1 MLKTFWRHGV
11 PFTIRDL
18 AKTLNLSI
26 TTVSRA
32 LDGYSDVSEKTRER
46 VIRVAQE
53 MGYSPSSA
61 ARQLRRRRS
70 DAIGY
75 ILPTSSPRFSDPFYS
90 TFLAGLCDEAAEHQI
105 DLIVSSSPPDS
116 DLEKAMYQRWF
127 QSLRVDGLI
136 LNRIRLQDWRIS
148 YLSESKVPFVTLGRL
163 PSNQDYP
170 YVLVNERGGFER
182 LVSHLVQK
190 GHKRLAYVGASP
202 TLMIQVERF
211 AGYKRGLELSGLS
224 YDGKLILRGNL
235 TEEGGYSAA
244 QKLLALPDRPTAI
257 LGCNDLTAMGIL
269 KAAQELGLQ
278 VGKDLA
284 VAGYD
289 GIQETAYTSPPLT
302 TLRQPTYEIARRLA
316 AMLIT
321 MTNGSMLNEPHVF
334 FEPDLILRASTE

>member
-1 MLKTFWRHGV
+1 M

-18 AKTLNLSI
+18 AHKLNLSI

-32 LDGYSDVSEKTRER
+32 LDGYNDVSAATRQR
-46 VIRVAQE
+46 VIHAAQE

-75 ILPTSSPRFSDPFYS
+75 ILPTSSPRFSDPFYA

-127 QSLRVDGLI
+127 QSLRVDGMV
-136 LNRIRLQDWRIS
+136 LNRIRLQDWRIDF
-148 YLSESKVPFVTLGRL
+148 LAENKVPFVTLGRL
-163 PSNQDYP
+163 PSHADCP

-182 LVSHLVQK
+182 LVTHLVQK
-190 GHKRLAYVGASP
+190 GHKRLAYIGASP
-202 TLMIQVERF
+202 DLMIQVERF
-211 AGYKRGLELSGLS
+211 AGYKRGLELAGLP
-224 YDGKLILRGNL
+224 YDGKLVLRGNL

-269 KAAQELGLQ
+269 KAAQESGLQ
-278 VGKDLA
+278 VGTDLA

-289 GIQETAYTSPPLT
+289 GIQETAYTNPPLT
-302 TLRQPTYEIARRLA
+302 TLRQPTYEISRRLA
-316 AMLIT
+316 AMLISVT
-321 MTNGSMLNEPHVF
+321 KGEPISDPHITL
-334 FEPDLILRASTE
+334 EPELILRSSTE

>member
-1 MLKTFWRHGV
+1 V

-18 AKTLNLSI
+18 ARTLNLSI

-32 LDGYSDVSEKTRER
+32 LDGYSDVSVKTRER
-46 VIRVAQE
+46 VIHTAQE

-61 ARQLRRRRS
+61 ARQLRRKRS

-75 ILPTSSPRFSDPFYS
+75 ILPTSSPRFSDPFYA

-116 DLEKAMYQRWF
+116 NLERAMYQRWF

-136 LNRIRLQDWRIS
+136 LNRIRLQDWRIN
-148 YLSESKVPFVTLGRL
+148 YLSENKVPFVTLGRL

-170 YVLVNERGGFER
+170 YILVNERGGFER
-182 LVSHLVQK
+182 LVTHLVQK
-190 GHKRLAYVGASP
+190 GHKRLAYIGASP
-202 TLMIQVERF
+202 DLMIQVERF
-211 AGYKRGLELSGLS
+211 AGFQRGLELSGIS
-224 YDGKLILRGNL
+224 YDGKLVLRGDL

-244 QKLLALPDRPTAI
+244 QKLLALPDPPTAI
-257 LGCNDLTAMGIL
+257 LGCNDLTAIGIL

-289 GIQETAYTSPPLT
+289 GIQETAYTNPPLT

-316 AMLIT
+316 GMLISL
-321 MTNGSMLNEPHVF
+321 TNGNMLNESQII
-334 FEPDLILRASTE
+334 FEPDLILRESSG

>member
-1 MLKTFWRHGV
+1 M

-18 AKTLNLSI
+18 AKILNLSI

-46 VIRVAQE
+46 VMRAAQE

-75 ILPTSSPRFSDPFYS
+75 ILPTSSPRFSDPFYA
-90 TFLAGLCDEAAEHQI
+90 TFLAGLCDEAAAHQI

-116 DLEKAMYQRWF
+116 NLEKAMYKRWF
-127 QSLRVDGLI
+127 QSLRVDGMV
-136 LNRIRLQDWRIS
+136 LNRIRLQDWRIN
-148 YLSESKVPFVTLGRL
+148 YLSENKVPFVTLGRL
-163 PSNQDYP
+163 PSNQGYP
-170 YVLVNERGGFER
+170 FILVNERGGFER
-182 LVSHLVQK
+182 LVTHLVQK
-190 GHKRLAYVGASP
+190 GHKRLAYIGASP
-202 TLMIQVERF
+202 NLMIQVERF
-211 AGYKRGLELSGLS
+211 AGYKMGLELSGLS
-224 YDGKLILRGNL
+224 YDGKLVLRGNL

-244 QKLLALPDRPTAI
+244 QKLLALPDPPTAI
-257 LGCNDLTAMGIL
+257 LGCNDSTAIGIL

-284 VAGYD
+284 VTGYD
-289 GIQETAYTSPPLT
+289 GIQETAYTNPPLT

-316 AMLIT
+316 GMLISL
-321 MTNGSMLNEPHVF
+321 TNGNDLIEPQVVI
-334 FEPDLILRASTE
+334 EPDLILRESSD

>member
-1 MLKTFWRHGV
+1 M

-32 LDGYSDVSEKTRER
+32 LDGYSDVSDKTRER
-46 VIRVAQE
+46 VIRAAQE
-53 MGYSPSSA
+53 LGYSPSSA
-61 ARQLRRRRS
+61 ARQLRRKRS

-75 ILPTSSPRFSDPFYS
+75 ILPTSSPRFSDPFFA

-127 QSLRVDGLI
+127 QSLRVDGVI
-136 LNRIRLQDWRIS
+136 LNRIRAQDWRIG
-148 YLSESKVPFVTLGRL
+148 YLADNKVPFVTLGRL
-163 PSNQDYP
+163 PSHPDYP
-170 YVLVNERGGFER
+170 YILVNERGGFER
-182 LVSHLVQK
+182 LVTYLVQK
-190 GHKRLAYVGASP
+190 GHKRVAYVGASP

-211 AGYKRGLELSGLS
+211 AGYKKGLELNGIS
-224 YDGKLILRGNL
+224 YDGKLVVRGNL
-235 TEEGGYSAA
+235 TEEGGYAAA

-257 LGCNDLTAMGIL
+257 LGCNDSTAMGIL

-284 VAGYD
+284 IAGYD
-289 GIQETAYTSPPLT
+289 GIQETAYTNPPLT
-302 TLRQPTYEIARRLA
+302 TLHQPTYEIARRLA
-316 AMLIT
+316 GMLIT
-321 MTNGSMLNEPHVF
+321 ITKGNGDLLSQPDVVLEP
-334 FEPDLILRASTE
+334 ELILRGSTE

>member
-1 MLKTFWRHGV
+1 M

-18 AKTLNLSI
+18 AKKLNLSI

-32 LDGYSDVSEKTRER
+32 LDGYSDVSDKTRER
-46 VIRVAQE
+46 VIHAAQE

-75 ILPTSSPRFSDPFYS
+75 ILPTSSPRFSDPFYAN
-90 TFLAGLCDEAAEHQI
+90 FLAGLCDEAAEHQI

-116 DLEKAMYQRWF
+116 ELEKAMYQRWF

-136 LNRIRLQDWRIS
+136 LNRIRLQDWRIN
-148 YLSESKVPFVTLGRL
+148 YLSESKVPFVTLGRI
-163 PSNQDYP
+163 PSNQEYP
-170 YVLVNERGGFER
+170 YILVNERGGFER
-182 LVSHLVQK
+182 LVTHLAKK
-190 GHKRLAYVGASP
+190 GHKRLAYIGASP
-202 TLMIQVERF
+202 NLMIQVERF
-211 AGYKRGLELSGLS
+211 AGYKKGLELSGLS
-224 YDGKLILRGNL
+224 YDEKLVLEGDL
-235 TEEGGYSAA
+235 TEEGGYYAA
-244 QKLLALPDRPTAI
+244 QKLLAFSEPPTAI

-269 KAAQELGLQ
+269 KAAHESGLQ

-289 GIQETAYTSPPLT
+289 GIQETAYTNPPLT

-316 AMLIT
+316 GMLISL
-321 MTNGSMLNEPHVF
+321 TNGNTLNEPRVF
-334 FEPDLILRASTE
+334 FEPDLILRDSTE

>member
-1 MLKTFWRHGV
+1 M

-18 AKTLNLSI
+18 AKKLNLSI

-32 LDGYSDVSEKTRER
+32 IDGYSDVAENTRER
-46 VIRVAQE
+46 VIHAAQE

-61 ARQLRRRRS
+61 ARQLRRRHA

-75 ILPTSSPRFSDPFYS
+75 ILPTSSPRFSDPFYA
-90 TFLAGLCDEAAEHQI
+90 TFLTGLCDEAADHQI

-116 DLEKAMYQRWF
+116 DLEQAMYQRWF

-136 LNRIRLQDWRIS
+136 LNRIRLQDWRIN
-148 YLSESKVPFVTLGRL
+148 YLSENKVPFVTLGRI

-170 YVLVNERGGFER
+170 YILVNERGGFER
-182 LVSHLVQK
+182 LVMHLAKK

-202 TLMIQVERF
+202 NLMIQVERF
-211 AGYKRGLELSGLS
+211 AGYKKGLKLSGLS
-224 YDGKLILRGNL
+224 YDEKLVLEGDL
-235 TEEGGYSAA
+235 TEEGGYYAT
-244 QKLLALPDRPTAI
+244 QKLLTLSEPPTGI
-257 LGCNDLTAMGIL
+257 LGCNDLTAIGIL
-269 KAAQELGLQ
+269 KAAQELGLH

-289 GIQETAYTSPPLT
+289 GIQETAYTNPPLT

-316 AMLIT
+316 GMLIS
-321 MTNGSMLNEPHVF
+321 MTKGNTLDESQVIL
-334 FEPDLILRASTE
+334 EPDLILRASTG